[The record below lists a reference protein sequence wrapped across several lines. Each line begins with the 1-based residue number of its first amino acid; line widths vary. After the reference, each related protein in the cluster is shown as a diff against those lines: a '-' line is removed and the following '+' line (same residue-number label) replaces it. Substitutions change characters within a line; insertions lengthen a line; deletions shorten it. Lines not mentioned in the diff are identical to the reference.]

1 MNEWT
6 YGIELEWPDIDVRK
20 SLPQGWEWSRTD
32 YTVVNSDGVANDPKH
47 EIVLRGGELN
57 SPPAYSP
64 YDLADQVGSMAIRMK
79 PGENYR
85 SNTHIH
91 VRIPGLEDDL
101 PAVKLIADNMRE
113 YLPDVI
119 NVFDDLLPLLDSVHV
134 RTPDELAGAIARRRH
149 SKRSRHHF
157 TSQTRHDMRMQAG
170 TLEEFLEYEVPRAK
184 NGRPCWALAAREA
197 VNLRSLRKHGTIE
210 FRCFAGSRN
219 FEEIEA
225 AANLCKDLL
234 TVCLSDHATEGD
246 FSDAVDA
253 YLTNLPKQLSYDHRL
268 EMGWEYT
275 NFQHNDRETV
285 RSRLREMGVTA

>member
-1 MNEWT
+1 MNGWT
-6 YGIELEWPDIDVRK
+6 YGIELEWPDIDVRRA
-20 SLPQGWEWSRTD
+20 LHNGWDWSRTD
-32 YTVVNSDGVANDPKH
+32 YTIVNSDGVANDPKH

-57 SPPAYSP
+57 SPAFSDTI
-64 YDLADQVGSMAIRMK
+64 DLADQVGYLASLMQ
-79 PGENYR
+79 PGANYR

-91 VRIPGLEDDL
+91 IRVPGLEDDL
-101 PAVKLIADNMRE
+101 PSVKRIADNVRE

-119 NVFDDLLPLLDSVHV
+119 NVFDPLDPLLELPNH
-134 RTPDELAGAIARRRH
+134 RTPDELAGAISRRRH

-210 FRCFAGSRN
+210 FRCFPGSRK
-219 FEEIEA
+219 FEEIHA
-225 AANLCKDLL
+225 ATNLCRDLL
-234 TVCLSDHATEGD
+234 TVALSEHATEGD
-246 FSDAVDA
+246 FSDAVDSH
-253 YLTNLPKQLSYDHRL
+253 LTNLPQQLPYDHRL

-285 RSRLREMGVTA
+285 RSRLREMGATA